1 RRFIYMPTY
10 DKRLLYFRFFDPV
23 VLEEYLDM
31 ITCYP
36 KKLATFFG
44 GELIHSF
51 GVCRQDDFVDYV
63 PTINLSETERAEK
76 RFEEYEMQ
84 IFIDQYDNKLL
95 QQVGENLSKDFPE
108 LSGQYDEKSVRQA
121 VRENFELAKRHNIV
135 LTGSIYL
142 FTVYQLAFGKPI
154 NDLDEKGMIMQI
166 LNSDEDERLKIVYI
180 NKIINQLDSEGKLPL
195 MEVFN
200 DTH

>member
-36 KKLATFFG
+36 KKLATFFC

-84 IFIDQYDNKLL
+84 IFIEQYDNKLL
-95 QQVGENLSKDFPE
+95 QQIAENLINDFPNLSK
-108 LSGQYDEKSVRQA
+108 SYDKQSIHKI
-121 VRENFELAKRHNIV
+121 VRENFELAKRYNIV

-142 FTVYQLAFGKPI
+142 LAGYQLFFCKPI
-154 NDLDEKGMIMQI
+154 NELDEQGIIIQI
-166 LNSDEDERLKIVYI
+166 LNSDEEELIKIEYI
-180 NKIINQLDSEGKLPL
+180 KQRIKYLEADNMITVVNKELL
-195 MEVFN
+195 
-200 DTH
+200 